1 MKIEYGKISNELN
14 GLSYSRETWYLAK
27 LIEVCIVGVL
37 IITESELMDAL
48 SILELFQQP
57 ESIIEQRI

>member
-48 SILELFQQP
+48 SILELFQ
-57 ESIIEQRI
+57 